1 MKTSIIH
8 RAVCYFIC
16 VSIVAFASLQA
27 QGQYGSAPSS
37 QVQAIGTGSITY
49 GDVAAA
55 RDRAISDAQRKAVEQ
70 CLGTFIDAQTKVENY
85 MVVED
90 RILNWTRG
98 YVKNYR
104 IMSEY
109 KKTPEL
115 YEVQIDAMVDM
126 SDLSKDVNA
135 VQNLIQS
142 MGNPRVM
149 IMIDEQNIGDSFNR
163 YHYFEVNMTASE
175 TAMMNRFIEK
185 NFEIVDPATVRQNRE
200 RDAVLAAI
208 NGDTKAAAAI
218 AIKADAEVV
227 VTGKAVATVAQG
239 VNLAGMKSCQANLT
253 ARVIDADVGT
263 VLATG
268 SKHAAYPHIDEITG
282 GTLAIEKAANALTD
296 ELTTKILEKWRSR
309 FYEANTVKLLVTGLA
324 NFTEASNFKN
334 TLQYVARGIK
344 NVFQRNV
351 SGGTAEFDVQISGNA
366 EQLARELDQRK
377 IGDFALEVTGATIN
391 KVMLRAMHA
400 EAQTPVDSSQIR

>member
-1 MKTSIIH
+1 LKKRMNFQILLCLAVLLNGLSLTL
-8 RAVCYFIC
+8 RAQVPGG
-16 VSIVAFASLQA
+16 SSGASVV
-27 QGQYGSAPSS
+27 
-37 QVQAIGTGSITY
+37 QVIGAGSITY

-55 RDRAISDAQRKAVEQ
+55 RDRAIADAQRKAVEQ

-98 YVKNYR
+98 YVQNYR

-115 YEVQIDAMVDM
+115 YEVQMEATVDM
-126 SDLSKDVNA
+126 ADLSKDVNA
-135 VQNLIQS
+135 VENLIQS

-149 IMIDEQNIGDSFNR
+149 FVIDEQNIGESFNR

-175 TAMMNRFIEK
+175 TAMMNRFMGK
-185 NFEIVDPATVRQNRE
+185 NFQVVDPATVRQNKE

-208 NGDTKAAAAI
+208 NGDAKAAVALAA
-218 AIKADAEVV
+218 ATNAEVV
-227 VTGKAVATVAQG
+227 VTGKAIAKVAEG
-239 VNLAGMKSCQANLT
+239 VNLGGMRSCQANLT

-268 SKHAAYPHIDEITG
+268 SKHAAYPHIDEVTG
-282 GTLAIEKAANALTD
+282 GTMAIEKAANALAD
-296 ELTTKILEKWRSR
+296 ELIAKILEKWRSK
-309 FYEANTVKLLVTGLA
+309 FYEANTVKLLVTGLTSFA
-324 NFTEASNFKN
+324 EASSFKN
-334 TLQYVARGIK
+334 SLQFVARGVK

-351 SGGTAEFDVQISGNA
+351 AGGTAEFDVMISGNA
-366 EQLARELDQRK
+366 DQLARELDQRK
-377 IGDFALEVTGATIN
+377 IGEFALDVTGATAN
-391 KVMLRAMHA
+391 KVTLRAMHA
-400 EAQTPVDSSQIR
+400 NISAPADSNIVK

>member
-1 MKTSIIH
+1 MKKRMNFQILLCLAVLLNGLSLTL
-8 RAVCYFIC
+8 RAQVPGG
-16 VSIVAFASLQA
+16 SSGASVV
-27 QGQYGSAPSS
+27 
-37 QVQAIGTGSITY
+37 QVIGAGSITY

-55 RDRAISDAQRKAVEQ
+55 RDRAIADAQRKAVEQ

-98 YVKNYR
+98 YVQNYR

-115 YEVQIDAMVDM
+115 YEVQMEATVDM
-126 SDLSKDVNA
+126 ADLSKDVNA
-135 VQNLIQS
+135 VENLIQS

-149 IMIDEQNIGDSFNR
+149 FVIDEQNIGESFNR

-175 TAMMNRFIEK
+175 TAMMNRFMGK
-185 NFEIVDPATVRQNRE
+185 NFQVVDPATVRQNKE

-208 NGDTKAAAAI
+208 NGDAKAAVALAA
-218 AIKADAEVV
+218 ATNAEVV
-227 VTGKAVATVAQG
+227 VTGKAIAKVAEG
-239 VNLAGMKSCQANLT
+239 VNLGGMRSCQANLT

-268 SKHAAYPHIDEITG
+268 SKHAAYPHIDEVTG
-282 GTLAIEKAANALTD
+282 GTMAIEKAANALAD
-296 ELTTKILEKWRSR
+296 ELIAKILEKWRSK
-309 FYEANTVKLLVTGLA
+309 FYEANTVKLLVTGLTSFA
-324 NFTEASNFKN
+324 EASSFKN
-334 TLQYVARGIK
+334 SLQFVARGVK

-351 SGGTAEFDVQISGNA
+351 AGGTAEFDVMISGNA
-366 EQLARELDQRK
+366 DQLARELDQRK
-377 IGDFALEVTGATIN
+377 IGEFALDVTGATAN
-391 KVMLRAMHA
+391 KVTLRAMHA
-400 EAQTPVDSSQIR
+400 NISAPADSNIVK

>member
-1 MKTSIIH
+1 MKT
-8 RAVCYFIC
+8 RTNYQ
-16 VSIVAFASLQA
+16 IVLYLVILINGLSFSLQA
-27 QGQYGSAPSS
+27 QGLGSSTPASVV
-37 QVQAIGTGSITY
+37 QVIGAGSITY

-98 YVKNYR
+98 YVQNYR
-104 IMSEY
+104 ILSEY

-115 YEVQIDAMVDM
+115 YEVQMEATVDM

-135 VQNLIQS
+135 VENLIQS

-149 IMIDEQNIGDSFNR
+149 FVIDEQNIGESFNR

-175 TAMMNRFIEK
+175 TAMMNRFMAK
-185 NFEIVDPATVRQNRE
+185 NFQVVDPATVRQNKE

-208 NGDTKAAAAI
+208 NGDAKAAVALAAS
-218 AIKADAEVV
+218 ADAEVV
-227 VTGKAVATVAQG
+227 VTGKAVAKVAEG
-239 VNLAGMKSCQANLT
+239 VNLGGMKSCQANLT

-268 SKHAAYPHIDEITG
+268 SKHAAYPHIDEVTG
-282 GTLAIEKAANALTD
+282 GTMAIEKAANALAD
-296 ELTTKILEKWRSR
+296 ELIAKILEKWRSK
-309 FYEANTVKLLVTGLA
+309 FYEANTVKLLVTGLS
-324 NFTEASNFKN
+324 NFSEASSFKN
-334 TLQYVARGIK
+334 SLQFVARGVK

-351 SGGTAEFDVQISGNA
+351 AGGTAEFDVQISGNA

-377 IGDFALEVTGATIN
+377 IGEYALDVTGATAN
-391 KVMLRAMHA
+391 KVTLRAMHT
-400 EAQTPVDSSQIR
+400 EVSVPTDTSQVK